1 MNAVC
6 TPSIP
11 VAPAPA
17 TPKTQAKLG
26 TVLVLGARGRL
37 GYGCVQAFAQ
47 AGWRVLAHV
56 RPGSALARSAPPLS
70 GQVGVHWLDTDLR
83 DARAWQTLLQT
94 QGPVDVV
101 VNTMASGGSSAAR
114 PQELITVAQQG
125 IALARQAQALL
136 LAPLTVLTYGRDMPP
151 VLYEG
156 TVVPQANPS
165 SLIRLGQA
173 RREADQLLE
182 QAADTGLQ
190 VCTLRSGTY
199 YGYAGKDWISTT
211 VASQLPRGR
220 MILMGAPDV
229 FMPWTYLPDLA
240 QCIELLARQRQ
251 RLGGMTALHFAG
263 QQRDSQLWQQA
274 LERTARAQGWL
285 APGSALQVQRQQW
298 LWWQVRGGFLP
309 HRRRL
314 AELAYLWRTPFQL
327 DNRQLLALIGKEPQT
342 PWQQSVDAAVQR
354 LFTR

>member
-11 VAPAPA
+11 SAVAPAA
-17 TPKTQAKLG
+17 SRTQASLG

-56 RPGSALARSAPPLS
+56 RPGSALARSAPPPT

-83 DARAWQTLLQT
+83 DASAWQTMLQT

-101 VNTMASGGSSAAR
+101 VNTMASGGASLAG

-125 IALARQAQALL
+125 IDLARQAQALL
-136 LAPLTVLTYGRDMPP
+136 LSPLTVLTYGRDMPS

-156 TVVPQANPS
+156 TVVPQAEPS

-173 RREADQLLE
+173 RRNADRLLE
-182 QAADTGLQ
+182 QAADSGLQ
-190 VCTLRSGTY
+190 VCTLRSSTY
-199 YGYAGKDWISTT
+199 YGYAGKDWLSTT
-211 VASQLPRGR
+211 AASQLPRGR
-220 MILMGAPDV
+220 MTLLGVPDI
-229 FMPWTYLPDLA
+229 FMPWAYLPDMA
-240 QCIELLARQRQ
+240 SCIEQLARQRQ

-263 QQRDSQLWQQA
+263 QLRDGRLWHEA
-274 LERTARAQGWL
+274 LERAARAQGWL
-285 APGSALQVQRQQW
+285 AQGSSLQVQRQQW
-298 LWWQVRGGFLP
+298 WWWQARGGFLP

-314 AELAYLWRTPFQL
+314 AELAYLWHTLFQL
-327 DNRQLLALIGKEPQT
+327 DNRQLLALIGKEPHT

-354 LFTR
+354 LFAR